1 MKNPLILTL
10 ASTSTAFFA
19 PARRHLLAG
28 GGRGHHHHHHRGYDV
43 PCRPGGGAQ
52 ASTSTTSTS
61 TITSTSA
68 SSATTTTRLHFFE
81 RLDRAFEDDGPLG
94 RGITVGKVQVAL
106 NVDGIGRASGGGGD
120 SIFAVLEKH
129 GRDDDD
135 GNDDDSSDAGGDSKL
150 SKMCHEVC
158 VALLRRSDDWISA
171 CSDRRWYR
179 EQDMTKAEST
189 YNLWADREACKFE
202 REHVPPEGASTTA
215 YDGNFP
221 TVAVVSLVVEIQG
234 DNTNFDRAG
243 FSLAETRD
251 VLASLASDCRVE
263 GGDCLNAFEVFW
275 TPSEPTDV
283 LTERDTIIDF
293 PELITL

>member
-1 MKNPLILTL
+1 
-10 ASTSTAFFA
+10 
-19 PARRHLLAG
+19 
-28 GGRGHHHHHHRGYDV
+28 
-43 PCRPGGGAQ
+43 
-52 ASTSTTSTS
+52 
-61 TITSTSA
+61 
-68 SSATTTTRLHFFE
+68 
-81 RLDRAFEDDGPLG
+81 
-94 RGITVGKVQVAL
+94 
-106 NVDGIGRASGGGGD
+106 
-120 SIFAVLEKH
+120 
-129 GRDDDD
+129 
-135 GNDDDSSDAGGDSKL
+135 
-150 SKMCHEVC
+150 
-158 VALLRRSDDWISA
+158 
-171 CSDRRWYR
+171 
-179 EQDMTKAEST
+179 MTKAEST

>member
-1 MKNPLILTL
+1 MKNPLFLTL

-19 PARRHLLAG
+19 PSPAARPLLAG
-28 GGRGHHHHHHRGYDV
+28 GGHGGNLS
-43 PCRPGGGAQ
+43 CPGGGA
-52 ASTSTTSTS
+52 ASIDGISGGS
-61 TITSTSA
+61 
-68 SSATTTTRLHFFE
+68 TTTTRLHFFE
-81 RLDRAFEDDGPLG
+81 RLDKAFEDDGPLG

-106 NVDGIGRASGGGGD
+106 NVDGIERASGGEN

-129 GRDDDD
+129 GRDD
-135 GNDDDSSDAGGDSKL
+135 GSDDDEDYDDDDDLDAGGGDSKL

-158 VALLRRSDDWISA
+158 LALLRRSDDWISA
-171 CSDRRWYR
+171 CSDRRWYK

-202 REHVPPEGASTTA
+202 REHVPPEGASTSA
-215 YDGNFP
+215 FDGNFP

-251 VLASLASDCRVE
+251 VLTSLASDCRVE

-275 TPSEPTDV
+275 TPSEPTEV

>member
-19 PARRHLLAG
+19 PARRHLPAG

-106 NVDGIGRASGGGGD
+106 NVDGIGRASGGG
-120 SIFAVLEKH
+120 IP
-129 GRDDDD
+129 
-135 GNDDDSSDAGGDSKL
+135 SSPSSKSTDATTTTVTTTTRRTRGAIPSCRKCATRCAWRSCAGATIGYRRAPIGGGTGS
-150 SKMCHEVC
+150 
-158 VALLRRSDDWISA
+158 R
-171 CSDRRWYR
+171 
-179 EQDMTKAEST
+179 T
-189 YNLWADREACKFE
+189 
-202 REHVPPEGASTTA
+202 
-215 YDGNFP
+215 
-221 TVAVVSLVVEIQG
+221 
-234 DNTNFDRAG
+234 
-243 FSLAETRD
+243 
-251 VLASLASDCRVE
+251 
-263 GGDCLNAFEVFW
+263 
-275 TPSEPTDV
+275 
-283 LTERDTIIDF
+283 
-293 PELITL
+293 

>member
-1 MKNPLILTL
+1 MKNPLFLTL

-19 PARRHLLAG
+19 PSPAARPLLAG
-28 GGRGHHHHHHRGYDV
+28 GGHGGNLS
-43 PCRPGGGAQ
+43 CPGGGA
-52 ASTSTTSTS
+52 ASIDSGS
-61 TITSTSA
+61 
-68 SSATTTTRLHFFE
+68 TTTTRLHFFE
-81 RLDRAFEDDGPLG
+81 RLDKAFEDDGPLG

-106 NVDGIGRASGGGGD
+106 NVDGIERASGGEN

-129 GRDDDD
+129 GRDDGSDD
-135 GNDDDSSDAGGDSKL
+135 DEDYDDDDDDSDAAGGDSKL

-158 VALLRRSDDWISA
+158 LALLRRSDDWISA
-171 CSDRRWYR
+171 CSDRRWYK

-202 REHVPPEGASTTA
+202 REHVPPEGASTSA
-215 YDGNFP
+215 FDGNFP

-251 VLASLASDCRVE
+251 VLTSLASPPGWR
-263 GGDCLNAFEVFW
+263 GGIA
-275 TPSEPTDV
+275 
-283 LTERDTIIDF
+283 
-293 PELITL
+293 

>member
-19 PARRHLLAG
+19 PSPAARPLLAG
-28 GGRGHHHHHHRGYDV
+28 GGHHHRGGNLS
-43 PCRPGGGAQ
+43 CPGGA
-52 ASTSTTSTS
+52 AS
-61 TITSTSA
+61 ID
-68 SSATTTTRLHFFE
+68 SSSTTTTRLHFFE
-81 RLDRAFEDDGPLG
+81 RLDKAFEDDGPLG
-94 RGITVGKVQVAL
+94 KGITVGKFQVAL
-106 NVDGIGRASGGGGD
+106 NVDGIERASGEN

-129 GRDDDD
+129 GRDVCDDD
-135 GNDDDSSDAGGDSKL
+135 EDDDDDDDDSDAGGDSKL

-158 VALLRRSDDWISA
+158 LALLRKSDDWISA
-171 CSDRRWYR
+171 CSDRKWYK

-202 REHVPPEGASTTA
+202 KEHVPPEGASTSA
-215 YDGNFP
+215 FDGNFP
-221 TVAVVSLVVEIQG
+221 TVAVISLVVEIQG

-251 VLASLASDCRVE
+251 VLTSLASDCRVE

-275 TPSEPTDV
+275 TPSEPTEV

>member
-1 MKNPLILTL
+1 MKNPLFLTL

-19 PARRHLLAG
+19 PSPAARPLLAG
-28 GGRGHHHHHHRGYDV
+28 GGHGGNLS
-43 PCRPGGGAQ
+43 CPGGGA
-52 ASTSTTSTS
+52 ASIDSGS
-61 TITSTSA
+61 
-68 SSATTTTRLHFFE
+68 TTTTRLHFFE
-81 RLDRAFEDDGPLG
+81 RLDKAFEDDGPLG

-106 NVDGIGRASGGGGD
+106 NVDGIERASGGEN

-129 GRDDDD
+129 GRDDGSDD
-135 GNDDDSSDAGGDSKL
+135 DEDYYDDDDDSDAAGGDSKL

-158 VALLRRSDDWISA
+158 LALLRRSDDWISA
-171 CSDRRWYR
+171 CSDRRWYK

-202 REHVPPEGASTTA
+202 REHVPPEGASTSA
-215 YDGNFP
+215 FDGNFP

-251 VLASLASDCRVE
+251 VLTSLASDCRVE

-275 TPSEPTDV
+275 TPSEPTEV

>member
-10 ASTSTAFFA
+10 ASTSTAFFVPS
-19 PARRHLLAG
+19 PAARPLLAG
-28 GGRGHHHHHHRGYDV
+28 GGHHHRGGNLS
-43 PCRPGGGAQ
+43 CPGGA
-52 ASTSTTSTS
+52 AS
-61 TITSTSA
+61 ID
-68 SSATTTTRLHFFE
+68 SSSTTTTRLHFFE
-81 RLDRAFEDDGPLG
+81 RLDKAFEDDGPLG
-94 RGITVGKVQVAL
+94 KGITVGKFQVAL
-106 NVDGIGRASGGGGD
+106 NVDGIERASGEN

-129 GRDDDD
+129 GRDVCDDD
-135 GNDDDSSDAGGDSKL
+135 EDDDDDDDDSDAGGDSKL

-158 VALLRRSDDWISA
+158 LALLRKSDDWISA
-171 CSDRRWYR
+171 CSDRKWYK

-202 REHVPPEGASTTA
+202 KEHVPPEGASTSA
-215 YDGNFP
+215 FDGNFP
-221 TVAVVSLVVEIQG
+221 TVAVISLVVEIQG

-251 VLASLASDCRVE
+251 VLTSLASDCRVE

-275 TPSEPTDV
+275 TPSEPTEV

>member
-1 MKNPLILTL
+1 MKNPLFLTL

-19 PARRHLLAG
+19 PSPAARPLLAG
-28 GGRGHHHHHHRGYDV
+28 GGHGGNLS
-43 PCRPGGGAQ
+43 CPGGGA
-52 ASTSTTSTS
+52 ASIDSGS
-61 TITSTSA
+61 
-68 SSATTTTRLHFFE
+68 TTTTRLHFFE
-81 RLDRAFEDDGPLG
+81 RLDKAFEDDGPLG

-106 NVDGIGRASGGGGD
+106 NVDGIERASGGEN

-129 GRDDDD
+129 GRDD
-135 GNDDDSSDAGGDSKL
+135 GSDDDEDYDDDDDDLDAGGGDSKL

-158 VALLRRSDDWISA
+158 LALLRRSDDWISA
-171 CSDRRWYR
+171 CSDRRWYK

-202 REHVPPEGASTTA
+202 REHVPPEGASTSA
-215 YDGNFP
+215 FDGNFP

-251 VLASLASDCRVE
+251 VLTSLASDCRVE

-275 TPSEPTDV
+275 TPSEPTEV

>member
-1 MKNPLILTL
+1 MKNPLVFLTL

-19 PARRHLLAG
+19 PSPAARPPLSG
-28 GGRGHHHHHHRGYDV
+28 GGGHHHRGGNLS
-43 PCRPGGGAQ
+43 CPGGGA
-52 ASTSTTSTS
+52 ASIDGISGGS
-61 TITSTSA
+61 
-68 SSATTTTRLHFFE
+68 TTTTRLHFFE
-81 RLDRAFEDDGPLG
+81 RLDKAFEDDGPLG

-106 NVDGIGRASGGGGD
+106 NVDGIERASGGEN
-120 SIFAVLEKH
+120 SIFAVLERH
-129 GRDDDD
+129 GRDD
-135 GNDDDSSDAGGDSKL
+135 NDDDDEDYDDDDDLDAGGGDSKL

-158 VALLRRSDDWISA
+158 LALLRRSDDWISA
-171 CSDRRWYR
+171 CSDRKWYK

-202 REHVPPEGASTTA
+202 REHVPPAGASTTA
-215 YDGNFP
+215 FDGNFP

-251 VLASLASDCRVE
+251 VLTSLASDCRVE

-275 TPSEPTDV
+275 TPSEPTEV

-293 PELITL
+293 PKLTTL